1 MVVAQSI
8 DQSLTKNQRENSRS
22 LKNRGTGSRQE
33 DTPVSSFVPGRQEAS
48 WPKDG
53 DRLRDREQPPE
64 AGDTRWLNSLA
75 DRWLRS
81 CAQTPGQDR
90 AQMKHASSAQREAL
104 DRVAEQVATM

>member
-1 MVVAQSI
+1 MSC
-8 DQSLTKNQRENSRS
+8 
-22 LKNRGTGSRQE
+22 
-33 DTPVSSFVPGRQEAS
+33 FVPGRPEAS

-53 DRLRDREQPPE
+53 GRLRDREHPPE